1 MYSSRPSK
9 EKKMKNRILPL
20 ARKET
25 LHTLRD
31 PRSLYL
37 AIILPII
44 LLILFGYAITFDIRH
59 IPVGIVDQDGSFLSR
74 DFISRVKGSEY
85 LDLVYLSSSP
95 SGLENLLDKGKV
107 KIILIIPHRFSRN
120 LSKGKDASLQLL
132 IDGSDNNTAQIALGY
147 VSGIVQIFSSNII
160 LEKLN
165 KQGAA
170 LRAGSPQ
177 IDVRQRIWYNPDLR
191 STNFI
196 VPGLIAV
203 VMMILAAMSTSLTI
217 AREWEIGTMEQLI
230 ATPTKPHEI
239 IIGKLLPYFF
249 LGIIQISLVI
259 LVGTL
264 LFNVPL
270 KGNIFFL
277 FCVSGVFLIC
287 GLGIGLLISTL
298 TRSQQL
304 AFMFSLLLTLLPSF
318 LLSGFV
324 FPISSM
330 PRIIQFFTYLVP
342 AKYFLIV
349 LRGIFLKGTGLEIL
363 WPQVVSL
370 MAFASLVLLACA
382 KRLRLSLE

>member
-1 MYSSRPSK
+1 MR
-9 EKKMKNRILPL
+9 NRILPL

-25 LHTLRD
+25 LHILRD
-31 PRSLYL
+31 PRSMYL
-37 AIILPII
+37 AIVLPVV
-44 LLILFGYAITFDIRH
+44 LLILFGYAITFDVRH
-59 IPVGIVDQDGSFLSR
+59 IPVGIIDQDSSFLSR

-85 LDLVYLSSSP
+85 LDLVYLSNSS
-95 SGLENLLDKGKV
+95 SGLESLLDKGKV
-107 KIILIIPHRFSRN
+107 KAILIIPHRFSRD
-120 LSKGKDASLQLL
+120 LSKGKDAPLQLL

-147 VSGIVQIFSSNII
+147 VSRIIQIFSSNII

-165 KQGAA
+165 KQGAILQA
-170 LRAGSPQ
+170 DILP
-177 IDVRQRIWYNPDLR
+177 IDVKPRIWYNPDLS

-230 ATPTKPHEI
+230 ATPAKPHEI
-239 IIGKLLPYFF
+239 IIGKLIPYFF
-249 LGIIQISLVI
+249 LGIIQISLVV

-287 GLGIGLLISTL
+287 GLGIGLLISTI

-304 AFMFSLLLTLLPSF
+304 AFMFSVLLTFLPSF
-318 LLSGFV
+318 LLSGFI

-330 PRIIQFFTYLVP
+330 PDIIQFFTYLVP

-349 LRGIFLKGTGLEIL
+349 LRGIFLKGTGLGTL
-363 WPQVVSL
+363 WPEVVSL
-370 MAFASLVLLACA
+370 FAFASLILLACA

>member
-1 MYSSRPSK
+1 M
-9 EKKMKNRILPL
+9 
-20 ARKET
+20 
-25 LHTLRD
+25 
-31 PRSLYL
+31 YL
-37 AIILPII
+37 AIVLPVV
-44 LLILFGYAITFDIRH
+44 LLILFGYAITFDVRH
-59 IPVGIVDQDGSFLSR
+59 IPVGIIDQDSSFLSR

-85 LDLVYLSSSP
+85 LDLVYLSNSS
-95 SGLENLLDKGKV
+95 SGLESLLDKGKV
-107 KIILIIPHRFSRN
+107 KAILIIPHRFSRD
-120 LSKGKDASLQLL
+120 LSKGKDAPLQLL

-147 VSGIVQIFSSNII
+147 VSRIIQIFSSNII

-165 KQGAA
+165 KQGAI
-170 LRAGSPQ
+170 LQTDILP
-177 IDVRQRIWYNPDLR
+177 IDVKPRIWYNPDLS

-230 ATPTKPHEI
+230 ATPAKPHEI
-239 IIGKLLPYFF
+239 IIGKLIPYFF
-249 LGIIQISLVI
+249 LGIIQISLVV

-287 GLGIGLLISTL
+287 GLGIGLLISTI

-304 AFMFSLLLTLLPSF
+304 AFMFSVLLTFLPSF
-318 LLSGFV
+318 LLSGFI

-330 PRIIQFFTYLVP
+330 PDIIQFFTYLVP

-349 LRGIFLKGTGLEIL
+349 LRGIFLKGTGLGTL
-363 WPQVVSL
+363 WPEVVSL
-370 MAFASLVLLACA
+370 FAFASLILLACA

>member
-1 MYSSRPSK
+1 
-9 EKKMKNRILPL
+9 MKNRILPL
-20 ARKET
+20 TRKET
-25 LHTLRD
+25 LHILRD

-37 AIILPII
+37 AIVLPVV
-44 LLILFGYAITFDIRH
+44 LLILFGYAITFDVRH
-59 IPVGIVDQDGSFLSR
+59 IPVGIVDQDSSSLSR

-85 LDLVYLSSSP
+85 LDLIYLSNSSAGIE
-95 SGLENLLDKGKV
+95 SLLDKGKV
-107 KIILIIPHRFSRN
+107 KIILVIPHRFSRN
-120 LSKGKDASLQLL
+120 LSKGKDTPLQLL
-132 IDGSDNNTAQIALGY
+132 IDGSDNNTAQIGLGY
-147 VSGIVQIFSSNII
+147 VTRIIQIFSANII
-160 LEKLN
+160 LKKLN
-165 KQGAA
+165 KQGAV
-170 LRAGSPQ
+170 LKAGSLP
-177 IDVRQRIWYNPDLR
+177 IDVRPRIWYNPDLR

-230 ATPTKPHEI
+230 VTPAKPREI
-239 IIGKLLPYFF
+239 IAGKLTPYFF
-249 LGIIQISLVI
+249 LGMIQISLVV

-287 GLGIGLLISTL
+287 GLGTGLLISTT

-304 AFMFSLLLTLLPSF
+304 AFMFSILITLLPSF
-318 LLSGFV
+318 LLSGFI

-330 PRIIQFFTYLVP
+330 PRIIQFVTYLVP
-342 AKYFLIV
+342 ARYFLIV
-349 LRGIFLKGTGLEIL
+349 LRGIFLKGTDLAIL
-363 WPQVVSL
+363 WPEVVSL
-370 MAFASLVLLACA
+370 LAFASLIVLACA

>member
-1 MYSSRPSK
+1 MR
-9 EKKMKNRILPL
+9 NRILPL

-25 LHTLRD
+25 LHILRD
-31 PRSLYL
+31 PRSMYL
-37 AIILPII
+37 AIVLPVV
-44 LLILFGYAITFDIRH
+44 LLILFGYAITFDVRH
-59 IPVGIVDQDGSFLSR
+59 IPVGIIDQDSSFLSR

-85 LDLVYLSSSP
+85 LDLVYLSNSS
-95 SGLENLLDKGKV
+95 SGLESLLDKGKV
-107 KIILIIPHRFSRN
+107 KAILIIPHRFSRD
-120 LSKGKDASLQLL
+120 LSKGKDAPLQLL

-147 VSGIVQIFSSNII
+147 VSRIIQIFSSNII

-165 KQGAA
+165 KQGAILQA
-170 LRAGSPQ
+170 DILP
-177 IDVRQRIWYNPDLR
+177 IDVKPRIWYNPDLS

-217 AREWEIGTMEQLI
+217 AKEWEIGTMEQLI
-230 ATPTKPHEI
+230 ATPAKPHEI
-239 IIGKLLPYFF
+239 IIGKLIPYFF
-249 LGIIQISLVI
+249 LGIIQISLVV

-287 GLGIGLLISTL
+287 GLGIGLLISTI

-304 AFMFSLLLTLLPSF
+304 AFMFSVLLTFLPSF
-318 LLSGFV
+318 LLSGFI

-330 PRIIQFFTYLVP
+330 PDIIQFFTYLVP

-349 LRGIFLKGTGLEIL
+349 LRGIFLKGTGLGTL
-363 WPQVVSL
+363 WPEVVSL
-370 MAFASLVLLACA
+370 FAFASLILLACA

>member
-1 MYSSRPSK
+1 MR
-9 EKKMKNRILPL
+9 NRILPL
-20 ARKET
+20 TRKET
-25 LHTLRD
+25 LHILRD
-31 PRSLYL
+31 ARSMYL
-37 AIILPII
+37 AIVLPVVF
-44 LLILFGYAITFDIRH
+44 LILFGYAITFDVRH
-59 IPVGIVDQDGSFLSR
+59 IPVGIVDQDSSFLSR

-85 LDLVYLSSSP
+85 LDLVYLSNSS
-95 SGLENLLDKGKV
+95 SGLESLLDKGKV
-107 KIILIIPHRFSRN
+107 KAILIIPHRFSRD
-120 LSKGKDASLQLL
+120 LSKGKDAPLQLL

-147 VSGIVQIFSSNII
+147 ISGIVQIFSSNII

-165 KQGAA
+165 KQGAI
-170 LRAGSPQ
+170 LQAGILP
-177 IDVRQRIWYNPDLR
+177 IDVKPRIWYNPDLS

-230 ATPTKPHEI
+230 ATPAKPHEI
-239 IIGKLLPYFF
+239 IIGKLIPYFF
-249 LGIIQISLVI
+249 LGIIQISLVV

-287 GLGIGLLISTL
+287 GLGIGLLISTI

-304 AFMFSLLLTLLPSF
+304 AFMFSVLFTVLPSF
-318 LLSGFV
+318 LLSGFI

-330 PRIIQFFTYLVP
+330 PDIIQFFTYLVP

-349 LRGIFLKGTGLEIL
+349 LRGIFLKGTGLGTL
-363 WPQVVSL
+363 WPEVVSL
-370 MAFASLVLLACA
+370 FAFASLILLACA

>member
-1 MYSSRPSK
+1 MKSR
-9 EKKMKNRILPL
+9 IIPL

-25 LHTLRD
+25 LHILRD

-37 AIILPII
+37 AIVLPII
-44 LLILFGYAITFDIRH
+44 LLILFGYAITFDVKH
-59 IPVGIVDQDGSFLSR
+59 IPVAIVDQDSSFLSR
-74 DFISRVKGSEY
+74 DFISQVKGSEY
-85 LDLVYLSSSP
+85 LDLAYLSNSS
-95 SGLENLLDKGKV
+95 SGLESLLDKGKV
-107 KIILIIPHRFSRN
+107 KIILIIPSHFSRD
-120 LSKGKDASLQLL
+120 LSKGEDAPLQFL

-147 VSGIVQIFSSNII
+147 VTGIVQIFSAKII
-160 LEKLN
+160 LEKSN

-170 LRAGSPQ
+170 LQTGSPPLE
-177 IDVRQRIWYNPDLR
+177 VKPRIWYNPDLR
-191 STNFI
+191 STIFI

-230 ATPTKPHEI
+230 ATPAKPHEI
-239 IIGKLLPYFF
+239 IIGKLIPYFF
-249 LGIIQISLVI
+249 LGIIQISLVT

-264 LFNVPL
+264 MFNVPF

-277 FCVSGVFLIC
+277 FCVSSVFLIC

-342 AKYFLIV
+342 AKYFLVV
-349 LRGIFLKGTGLEIL
+349 LRGIFLKGTGLGIL
-363 WPQVVSL
+363 WPEVVSL
-370 MAFASLVLLACA
+370 MGFASLVLLACA

>member
-1 MYSSRPSK
+1 
-9 EKKMKNRILPL
+9 MKNRILPL
-20 ARKET
+20 TRKET
-25 LHTLRD
+25 LHILRD
-31 PRSLYL
+31 PRSMYL
-37 AIILPII
+37 AIVLPVVF
-44 LLILFGYAITFDIRH
+44 LILFGYAITFDVRH
-59 IPVGIVDQDGSFLSR
+59 IPVGIVDQDSSFLSR

-85 LDLVYLSSSP
+85 LDLVYLSNSS
-95 SGLENLLDKGKV
+95 SGLESLLDKGKV
-107 KIILIIPHRFSRN
+107 KAILIIPHRFSRD
-120 LSKGKDASLQLL
+120 LSKGKDAPLQLL

-147 VSGIVQIFSSNII
+147 ISGIVQIFSSNII

-165 KQGAA
+165 KQGAI
-170 LRAGSPQ
+170 LQAGILP
-177 IDVRQRIWYNPDLR
+177 IDVKPRIWYNPDLS

-230 ATPTKPHEI
+230 ATPAKPHEI
-239 IIGKLLPYFF
+239 IIGKLIPYFF
-249 LGIIQISLVI
+249 LGIIQISLVV

-287 GLGIGLLISTL
+287 GLGIGLLISTI

-304 AFMFSLLLTLLPSF
+304 AFMFSVLFTVLPSF
-318 LLSGFV
+318 LLSGFI

-330 PRIIQFFTYLVP
+330 PDIIQFFTYLVP

-349 LRGIFLKGTGLEIL
+349 LRGIFLKGTGLGTL
-363 WPQVVSL
+363 WPEVVSL
-370 MAFASLVLLACA
+370 FAFASLILLACA

>member
-1 MYSSRPSK
+1 MR
-9 EKKMKNRILPL
+9 NRILPL
-20 ARKET
+20 TRKET
-25 LHTLRD
+25 LHILRD

-37 AIILPII
+37 AIVLPVV
-44 LLILFGYAITFDIRH
+44 LLILFGYAITFDVRH
-59 IPVGIVDQDGSFLSR
+59 IPVGIIDQDSSFLSR

-85 LDLVYLSSSP
+85 LDLVYLSNSS
-95 SGLENLLDKGKV
+95 SGLESLLDKGKV
-107 KIILIIPHRFSRN
+107 KAILIIPHRFSRD
-120 LSKGKDASLQLL
+120 LSKGKDAPLQLL

-147 VSGIVQIFSSNII
+147 ISGIVQIFSSNII

-165 KQGAA
+165 KQGAI
-170 LRAGSPQ
+170 LQAGILP
-177 IDVRQRIWYNPDLR
+177 IDVRPRIWYNPDLS

-230 ATPTKPHEI
+230 ATPAKPHEI
-239 IIGKLLPYFF
+239 IIGKLIPYFF
-249 LGIIQISLVI
+249 LGIIQISLVV

-287 GLGIGLLISTL
+287 GLGIGVLISTI

-304 AFMFSLLLTLLPSF
+304 AFMFSVLFTFLPSF
-318 LLSGFV
+318 LLSGFI

-349 LRGIFLKGTGLEIL
+349 LRGIFLKGTGLTIL
-363 WPQVVSL
+363 WPEVVSL
-370 MAFASLVLLACA
+370 FAFASLILLACA

>member
-1 MYSSRPSK
+1 M
-9 EKKMKNRILPL
+9 
-20 ARKET
+20 
-25 LHTLRD
+25 
-31 PRSLYL
+31 YL
-37 AIILPII
+37 AIVLPVV
-44 LLILFGYAITFDIRH
+44 LLILFGYAITFDVRH
-59 IPVGIVDQDGSFLSR
+59 IPVGIIDQDSSFLSR

-85 LDLVYLSSSP
+85 LDLVYLSNSS
-95 SGLENLLDKGKV
+95 SGLESLLDKGKV
-107 KIILIIPHRFSRN
+107 KVILIIPHRFSRD

-147 VSGIVQIFSSNII
+147 ISGIVQIFSSNII

-165 KQGAA
+165 KQGAI
-170 LRAGSPQ
+170 LQAGILP
-177 IDVRQRIWYNPDLR
+177 IDVKPRIWYNPDLS

-230 ATPTKPHEI
+230 ATPAKPHEI
-239 IIGKLLPYFF
+239 IIGKLIPYFF
-249 LGIIQISLVI
+249 LGIIQISLVV

-287 GLGIGLLISTL
+287 GLGIGLLISTI

-304 AFMFSLLLTLLPSF
+304 AFMFSVLFTLLPSF
-318 LLSGFV
+318 LLSGFI

-330 PRIIQFFTYLVP
+330 PDIIQFFTYLVP

-349 LRGIFLKGTGLEIL
+349 LRGIFLKGTGLGTL
-363 WPQVVSL
+363 WPEVVSL
-370 MAFASLVLLACA
+370 FAFASLILLACA

>member
-1 MYSSRPSK
+1 MR
-9 EKKMKNRILPL
+9 NRILPL

-25 LHTLRD
+25 LHILRD

-37 AIILPII
+37 ALVLPIV
-44 LLILFGYAITFDIRH
+44 LLILFGYAITFDVRH
-59 IPVGIVDQDGSFLSR
+59 IPVGIVDQDSSFLSR

-85 LDLVYLSSSP
+85 LDLVYLSNSS
-95 SGLENLLDKGKV
+95 SGLESLLDKGKV
-107 KIILIIPHRFSRN
+107 KAILIIPHRFSRD
-120 LSKGKDASLQLL
+120 LSKGKDAPLQLL

-147 VSGIVQIFSSNII
+147 ISGIVQIFSSNII
-160 LEKLN
+160 LEKSN
-165 KQGAA
+165 KQGAI
-170 LRAGSPQ
+170 LQAGILP
-177 IDVRQRIWYNPDLR
+177 IDVRPRIWYNPDLS

-230 ATPTKPHEI
+230 ATPAKPHEI
-239 IIGKLLPYFF
+239 IIGKLIPYFF
-249 LGIIQISLVI
+249 LGIIQISLVV

-287 GLGIGLLISTL
+287 GLGIGVLISTI

-304 AFMFSLLLTLLPSF
+304 AFMFSMLFTLLPSF
-318 LLSGFV
+318 LLSGFI

-330 PRIIQFFTYLVP
+330 PDIIQFFTYLVP

-349 LRGIFLKGTGLEIL
+349 LRGIFLKGTGLGTL
-363 WPQVVSL
+363 WPEVVSL
-370 MAFASLVLLACA
+370 FAFASLILLACA

>member
-1 MYSSRPSK
+1 MR
-9 EKKMKNRILPL
+9 NRILPL
-20 ARKET
+20 TRKET
-25 LHTLRD
+25 LHILRD

-37 AIILPII
+37 AIVLPVV
-44 LLILFGYAITFDIRH
+44 LLILFGYAITFDVRH
-59 IPVGIVDQDGSFLSR
+59 IPVGIVDQDSSFLSR

-85 LDLVYLSSSP
+85 LDLVYLSNSS
-95 SGLENLLDKGKV
+95 SGLESLLDKGKV
-107 KIILIIPHRFSRN
+107 KIILIIPHRFSRD
-120 LSKGKDASLQLL
+120 LSKGKDAPLQLL

-165 KQGAA
+165 KQGAI
-170 LRAGSPQ
+170 LQAGSPP
-177 IDVRQRIWYNPDLR
+177 IDVKPRIWYNPDLR
-191 STNFI
+191 STIFI

-230 ATPTKPHEI
+230 ATPAKPHEL
-239 IIGKLLPYFF
+239 IIGKLMPYFF

-287 GLGIGLLISTL
+287 GLGMGLFISTI

-304 AFMFSLLLTLLPSF
+304 AFMFSILLTFLPSF
-318 LLSGFV
+318 LLSGFI

-330 PRIIQFFTYLVP
+330 PRIIQFFTYHNFFSSS
-342 AKYFLIV
+342 KFL
-349 LRGIFLKGTGLEIL
+349 
-363 WPQVVSL
+363 
-370 MAFASLVLLACA
+370 
-382 KRLRLSLE
+382 

>member
-1 MYSSRPSK
+1 M
-9 EKKMKNRILPL
+9 
-20 ARKET
+20 
-25 LHTLRD
+25 
-31 PRSLYL
+31 YL
-37 AIILPII
+37 AIVLPVV
-44 LLILFGYAITFDIRH
+44 LLILFGYAITFDVRH
-59 IPVGIVDQDGSFLSR
+59 IPVGIIDQDSSFLSR

-85 LDLVYLSSSP
+85 LDLVYLSNSS
-95 SGLENLLDKGKV
+95 SGLESLLDKGKV
-107 KIILIIPHRFSRN
+107 KVILIIPHRFSRD
-120 LSKGKDASLQLL
+120 LSKGKDAPLQLL

-147 VSGIVQIFSSNII
+147 ISGIVQIFSSNII

-165 KQGAA
+165 KQGAI
-170 LRAGSPQ
+170 LQAGILP
-177 IDVRQRIWYNPDLR
+177 IDVKPRIWYNPDLS

-230 ATPTKPHEI
+230 ATPAKPHEI
-239 IIGKLLPYFF
+239 IIGKLIPYFF

-259 LVGTL
+259 LVGTF
-264 LFNVPL
+264 LFSVPL

-287 GLGIGLLISTL
+287 GLGIGLLISTI

-304 AFMFSLLLTLLPSF
+304 AFMFSVLFTFLPSF
-318 LLSGFV
+318 LLSGFI

-330 PRIIQFFTYLVP
+330 PDIIQFFTYLVP

-349 LRGIFLKGTGLEIL
+349 LRGIFLKGTGLGTL
-363 WPQVVSL
+363 WPEVVSL
-370 MAFASLVLLACA
+370 FAFASLILLACA

>member
-1 MYSSRPSK
+1 M
-9 EKKMKNRILPL
+9 
-20 ARKET
+20 
-25 LHTLRD
+25 
-31 PRSLYL
+31 YL
-37 AIILPII
+37 AIVLPVV
-44 LLILFGYAITFDIRH
+44 LLILFGYAITFDVRH
-59 IPVGIVDQDGSFLSR
+59 IPVGIIDQDSSFLSR

-85 LDLVYLSSSP
+85 LDLVYLSNSS
-95 SGLENLLDKGKV
+95 SGLESLLDKGKV
-107 KIILIIPHRFSRN
+107 KVMLIIPHRFSRD
-120 LSKGKDASLQLL
+120 LSKGKDAPLQLL

-147 VSGIVQIFSSNII
+147 ISGIVQIFSSNII

-165 KQGAA
+165 KQGAI
-170 LRAGSPQ
+170 LQAGILP
-177 IDVRQRIWYNPDLR
+177 IDVKPRIWYNPDLR

-217 AREWEIGTMEQLI
+217 AREWEIGTIEQLI
-230 ATPTKPHEI
+230 ATPAKPHEI
-239 IIGKLLPYFF
+239 IIGKLIPYFF

-287 GLGIGLLISTL
+287 GLGIGLLISTI

-304 AFMFSLLLTLLPSF
+304 AFMFSVLFTFLPSF
-318 LLSGFV
+318 LLSGFI

-349 LRGIFLKGTGLEIL
+349 LRGIFLKGTGLGTL
-363 WPQVVSL
+363 WPEVISL
-370 MAFASLVLLACA
+370 FAFASLILLACA